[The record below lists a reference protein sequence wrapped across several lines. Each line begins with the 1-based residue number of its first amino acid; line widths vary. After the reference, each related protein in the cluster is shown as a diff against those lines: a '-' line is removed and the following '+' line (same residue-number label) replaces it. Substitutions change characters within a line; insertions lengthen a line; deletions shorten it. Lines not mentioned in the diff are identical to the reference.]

1 MQTKTNRFRSR
12 YVTRVF
18 NKSHFEMITR
28 YTPRYDWPCA
38 GYQWRGKL
46 KINFYRVCASARLH
60 TIDDNNNCLRPHTR
74 TIGVFTKMVSDGF
87 RTLISGRPS
96 VRPSLAR
103 SSVNSRRWREDAHPG
118 GRRPL
123 SVVASAAAA
132 ADPGP
137 PSCRRVIF
145 RRSSPPRSTG
155 GNAACRRARVMYL
168 RVRIVQA
175 GSGIVRGMRLVRWKR
190 ARWPLWC
197 ASRRDK
203 TINDTRT
210 VREKRRTYMDTYAR
224 SLDGPESFGRLLHVH
239 RFRGVSF
246 DDTAWPNSGWRAAL
260 GTDKAAPSPGK

>member
-96 VRPSLAR
+96 VRPWQG
-103 SSVNSRRWREDAHPG
+103 RRWTRG
-118 GRRPL
+118 G
-123 SVVASAAAA
+123 
-132 ADPGP
+132 
-137 PSCRRVIF
+137 
-145 RRSSPPRSTG
+145 G
-155 GNAACRRARVMYL
+155 G
-168 RVRIVQA
+168 
-175 GSGIVRGMRLVRWKR
+175 K
-190 ARWPLWC
+190 
-197 ASRRDK
+197 
-203 TINDTRT
+203 TRT
-210 VREKRRTYMDTYAR
+210 PAV
-224 SLDGPESFGRLLHVH
+224 
-239 RFRGVSF
+239 
-246 DDTAWPNSGWRAAL
+246 
-260 GTDKAAPSPGK
+260 AAPSLLSPPPPTRVPPRAAALFSAVRHRHGQREGMPRVVARASCTYACESSRPGRASCEECGWSGESARVGHCGARRAETKL